1 MWTASGPLGR
11 KLGAGDR
18 CPLFWERSGS
28 LHSTDKRAS
37 HSLLT
42 QPARTC
48 ILLVG
53 PGWRVVHAFPSMID
67 GFFEEISQSG
77 LDPATQ
83 LPNINRIAAKYQL
96 EIVGPPLE

>member
-1 MWTASGPLGR
+1 
-11 KLGAGDR
+11 
-18 CPLFWERSGS
+18 
-28 LHSTDKRAS
+28 
-37 HSLLT
+37 
-42 QPARTC
+42 
-48 ILLVG
+48 
-53 PGWRVVHAFPSMID
+53 MID